1 MQVLV
6 NGRPRPVDPGRT
18 VGELIESL
26 GLDLT
31 SVVVELNGEALGR
44 ERYLE
49 AALSDGD
56 RVEIVRAVA
65 GG

>member
-1 MQVLV
+1 MLV
-6 NGRPRPVDPGRT
+6 NGRSHQVDPGWT

-44 ERYLE
+44 KSYPET
-49 AALSDGD
+49 ALSDGD
-56 RVEIVRAVA
+56 RVEIVGAVA

>member
-1 MQVLV
+1 MQVVV
-6 NGRPRPVDPGRT
+6 NGRLRPVDPGGT

-44 ERYLE
+44 ERYPG